1 MKSSWEPD
9 LLTNNVSNSLIKS
22 NQRSKIL
29 EENFFNSLCDLL
41 CNCHRNVHL
50 KCIFTY
56 LCVYVYTC
64 MHIHMCK
71 CMSWFV
77 CVWGGGCQRTT
88 WPALSFHQVGYE
100 SQTQVI
106 KFSDKY
112 LYLLVILLILK
123 MFALGC
129 IINTFPITFLNLD
142 LEAVNSLSKRP
153 ESK

>member
-1 MKSSWEPD
+1 MQLPQKC
-9 LLTNNVSNSLIKS
+9 SLKMYIYLFMCV
-22 NQRSKIL
+22 R
-29 EENFFNSLCDLL
+29 
-41 CNCHRNVHL
+41 VH
-50 KCIFTY
+50 
-56 LCVYVYTC
+56 
-64 MHIHMCK
+64 MHAHTHVQMHVMI
-71 CMSWFV
+71 